1 MAGDLFMKN
10 KKVFILGM
18 ARSGYEA
25 AKILAKDNEVIVNDR
40 DEQDVDQVKE
50 LESLG
55 VKVIIGGN
63 PVDLFDDS
71 FDLMVKNPGI
81 KYDHPAVVKAH
92 ELGMDVIN
100 EVELAYKYMA
110 KGVNII
116 GVTGSNGKTTT
127 VTLIY
132 NILKEAGFPV
142 YLGGNIGT
150 PLCHFVKDLKSGDYL
165 VMEISDHQLC
175 DMYDFKTNVS
185 LLNNIFEVHTDF
197 HDSHEKY
204 KMTKKKIFN
213 NHTKDDIAIINYDN
227 EEAMEVSKDIPSTKY
242 YFSKNSKQNVYLLD
256 DAIYYRDEKVIN
268 CKDIKLKG
276 VHNYE
281 NIMGVISVVKL
292 YDVDNKYIF
301 KVLNTFSGVE
311 HRIEYVDT
319 IDGVMYYNDSKA
331 TNCESTKIALRSF
344 KEPTLLLLG
353 GLDRGHSFDDLTNDM
368 KNVKYVACYGETK
381 DRIKD
386 YCNRINVECD
396 VFDNLVEATKACHEK
411 AVSGDV
417 VLLSPACASWDQYK
431 AFEDRGNEFKDTVKS
446 FK

>member
-1 MAGDLFMKN
+1 
-10 KKVFILGM
+10 
-18 ARSGYEA
+18 
-25 AKILAKDNEVIVNDR
+25 
-40 DEQDVDQVKE
+40 
-50 LESLG
+50 
-55 VKVIIGGN
+55 
-63 PVDLFDDS
+63 
-71 FDLMVKNPGI
+71 
-81 KYDHPAVVKAH
+81 
-92 ELGMDVIN
+92 
-100 EVELAYKYMA
+100 
-110 KGVNII
+110 
-116 GVTGSNGKTTT
+116 
-127 VTLIY
+127 
-132 NILKEAGFPV
+132 
-142 YLGGNIGT
+142 
-150 PLCHFVKDLKSGDYL
+150 
-165 VMEISDHQLC
+165 
-175 DMYDFKTNVS
+175 
-185 LLNNIFEVHTDF
+185 
-197 HDSHEKY
+197 
-204 KMTKKKIFN
+204 
-213 NHTKDDIAIINYDN
+213 
-227 EEAMEVSKDIPSTKY
+227 MEVSKDIPSTKY

-256 DAIYYRDEKVIN
+256 DAIYYRDEKVID

-396 VFDNLVEATKACHEK
+396 VFDNLVEATKSCHDK